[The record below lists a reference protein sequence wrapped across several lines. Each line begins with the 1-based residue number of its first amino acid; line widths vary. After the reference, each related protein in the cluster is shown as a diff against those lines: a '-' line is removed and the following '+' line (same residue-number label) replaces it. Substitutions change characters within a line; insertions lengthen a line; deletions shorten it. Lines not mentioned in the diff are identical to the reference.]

1 MVDQLFVILNSV
13 DIKRRGYGSGYGYGY
28 GYGYGE
34 YYTDEKAPKKGLFK
48 RR

>member
-13 DIKRRGYGSGYGYGY
+13 DINRRGYGYGY

>member
-13 DIKRRGYGSGYGYGY
+13 DIKRRGYGYGY

>member
-13 DIKRRGYGSGYGYGY
+13 DIKRRGYGYGY

-34 YYTDEKAPKKGLFK
+34 YYRDEKAPKKGLFK